1 MERSEALEVIRKL
14 TVEICAAEPSAVTE
28 TARFTDDL
36 DADSLDL
43 MELVMAIE
51 EHFGIEVPEDEIEG
65 VVTVGDA
72 VDLVLA
78 KAAARA

>member
-1 MERSEALEVIRKL
+1 MDRSEAFEVVSKL
-14 TVEICAAEPSAVTE
+14 AIEVCAADPAAVTE
-28 TARFTDDL
+28 AARFTDDL

-78 KAAARA
+78 KVDASA